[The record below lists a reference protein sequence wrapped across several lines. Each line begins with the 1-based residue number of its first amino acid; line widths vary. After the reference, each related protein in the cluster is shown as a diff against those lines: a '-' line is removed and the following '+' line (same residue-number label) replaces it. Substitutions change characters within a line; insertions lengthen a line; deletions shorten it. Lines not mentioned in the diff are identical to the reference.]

1 MIIVFDYMHH
11 ILAMPLCSSA
21 DGVIM
26 YIHVYVINFMYD
38 LFMENIVVDKDKDT
52 IRLHLQ

>member
-26 YIHVYVINFMYD
+26 YIHVYVINFMYY